1 MTDDFFTAN
10 TGEADSALS
19 NTMGYFRLESDSEIE
34 KYEFILSGWKKKPGA
49 KGIWEKDKKNSKNRF
64 EMTQEAVNFIISSRR
79 FMTKSVIQANLSGS
93 NKWKLYDDTI
103 ESLMDSF
110 DAMLMIKGE
119 DYNLSTT
126 EATTISA
133 EMEEFLR
140 LVLTRTLDNKE
151 RDRDQ
156 LKESFDHEIKTDGN
170 TKGDFL

>member
-1 MTDDFFTAN
+1 
-10 TGEADSALS
+10 
-19 NTMGYFRLESDSEIE
+19 
-34 KYEFILSGWKKKPGA
+34 
-49 KGIWEKDKKNSKNRF
+49 
-64 EMTQEAVNFIISSRR
+64 MTQEAVNFIISSRR